1 MFQQLRD
8 RLKLM
13 SSEPHVLYWFA
24 LLSSLLRLRFS
35 MLADTA
41 RVTNVRII
49 IIIIIIII
57 VYWKMYFLHESDV
70 PPRRSA
76 SMLLHLHIKPLQT
89 TPGRSFQIE
98 GH

>member
-41 RVTNVRII
+41 RVTNIRII
-49 IIIIIIII
+49 IIIN
-57 VYWKMYFLHESDV
+57 W
-70 PPRRSA
+70 
-76 SMLLHLHIKPLQT
+76 LHL
-89 TPGRSFQIE
+89 SFQQLKLV
-98 GH
+98 